1 MIYGNSVSFEGYEP
15 MNLFF
20 ILPVSEI
27 EQLVETLDEGNV
39 LLLWFEEKTILAID
53 NQGMMEI
60 SSEMEAFDSQNGI
73 FETKDYMGVQRG
85 SELKKLE
92 YCMLIP
98 KKEFWKEARYTR
110 NILAVSLLCSLVVG
124 AICVYYLVRRNYR
137 PISELL
143 VKTNGSRQN
152 GNEFRQ
158 IEESIHSLTFENEQM
173 QNRILTQ
180 KEILLKN
187 WLLAMM
193 KGKYAGISKQ
203 TDIGLTVE
211 EDEVMFLAAFQIPM
225 LDQKTLRHDNLLWFT
240 IENVFSELMEK
251 EKRYQTEDGDFLFYL
266 FVVKHS
272 QAENWKKMCL
282 EKLGFLCSF
291 IEENWNCEITAVI
304 STPKSE
310 LECLRFMY
318 QEIMDALKYREFI
331 GEDNVI
337 DAENLKENADS
348 ASAQTIGM
356 QFETAIYQGN
366 QEKIQVLSE
375 ELFDRSRTHAFGLLR
390 MQVLEIFQMLAK
402 TFDNYEGTDGQRLV
416 LAGYLT
422 PMLAATDRQE
432 MKNVFE
438 EVLVYIYKNIHV
450 QKQNEDIVSEIRSFL
465 EREYTDSSLNIST
478 IAEAIGKKSR
488 YISKVYKEETG
499 EGILDY
505 LNEIRIHQAKLLLCT
520 KKYTSEKISEM
531 VGYASYKTFRRIF
544 IKQTG
549 ITPGRFAD
557 VKEEFGKQNQT
568 SD

>member
-1 MIYGNSVSFEGYEP
+1 
-15 MNLFF
+15 
-20 ILPVSEI
+20 
-27 EQLVETLDEGNV
+27 
-39 LLLWFEEKTILAID
+39 
-53 NQGMMEI
+53 
-60 SSEMEAFDSQNGI
+60 
-73 FETKDYMGVQRG
+73 
-85 SELKKLE
+85 
-92 YCMLIP
+92 
-98 KKEFWKEARYTR
+98 
-110 NILAVSLLCSLVVG
+110 
-124 AICVYYLVRRNYR
+124 
-137 PISELL
+137 
-143 VKTNGSRQN
+143 
-152 GNEFRQ
+152 
-158 IEESIHSLTFENEQM
+158 
-173 QNRILTQ
+173 
-180 KEILLKN
+180 
-187 WLLAMM
+187 
-193 KGKYAGISKQ
+193 
-203 TDIGLTVE
+203 
-211 EDEVMFLAAFQIPM
+211 
-225 LDQKTLRHDNLLWFT
+225 
-240 IENVFSELMEK
+240 
-251 EKRYQTEDGDFLFYL
+251 
-266 FVVKHS
+266 
-272 QAENWKKMCL
+272 
-282 EKLGFLCSF
+282 
-291 IEENWNCEITAVI
+291 
-304 STPKSE
+304 
-310 LECLRFMY
+310 MY